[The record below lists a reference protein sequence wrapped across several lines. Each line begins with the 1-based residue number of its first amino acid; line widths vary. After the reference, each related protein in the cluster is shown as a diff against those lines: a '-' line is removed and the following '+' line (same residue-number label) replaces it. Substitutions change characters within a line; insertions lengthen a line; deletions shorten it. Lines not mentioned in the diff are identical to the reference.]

1 MADNVALGP
10 LNAANVQRASND
22 KSLAIRQVEQAFEA
36 ASKKAQ
42 DTSID
47 RGVEVLISSRPQAS
61 VDPTYENLGTATRKG
76 S

>member
-22 KSLAIRQVEQAFEA
+22 KSLAIKQVEQAFEA
-36 ASKKAQ
+36 ASKKAK

-61 VDPTYENLGTATRKG
+61 VDPTYESLGTASRKG

>member
-10 LNAANVQRASND
+10 LNTANMQRASSD
-22 KSLAIRQVEQAFEA
+22 KSLAIKQVEKAFEP
-36 ASKKAQ
+36 ASQKAQ

-47 RGVEVLISSRPQAS
+47 RGVEVLISARPQAS
-61 VDPTYENLGTATRKG
+61 VDPTYENLGAASRKG

>member
-10 LNAANVQRASND
+10 INTANMQRASSD
-22 KSLAIRQVEQAFEA
+22 KSLAIKQVEKAFEA
-36 ASKKAQ
+36 ASQKAQ

-47 RGVEVLISSRPQAS
+47 RGVEVLISARPQAS
-61 VDPTYENLGTATRKG
+61 VDPTYENLGATSRKG